1 MHTILRYIFLFVL
14 FLGMNHLV
22 FSQNKKQSKR
32 AISKEI
38 APFSFDTDKDR
49 KNFESQFFSA
59 QLHKLDEDWE
69 EEIVAL
75 EACLEITTQIPAI
88 YFELAQAYKAQ
99 NNVEFTIENYKK
111 ALELDKDNIWFISN
125 LADAYRSKF
134 EYKEEYNLRKKLT
147 EKFPESDQYRQ
158 SFIES
163 LLLLSRHDEA
173 IKEYNILE
181 RNFGIQPEYSYKK
194 HQLYIAKQDWKSAEK
209 ELLKLIEEFPS
220 ENDFQLALAE
230 FYIYIKDNDKAKNIY
245 ENILINSPK
254 NGTAEYGLFQLHFQN
269 KDYESAEKYLKS
281 ALQSGDLST
290 TDQLGIIEYAY
301 SQYTNKLRS
310 GENLHELLDIS
321 IALYPD
327 QFEYYAYKGDL
338 YPNTEYNK
346 KVKFYKKAVQISP
359 KFQLFNVI
367 YDIYFINHD
376 YDSAIAWTNK
386 TIEQYEYR
394 PEPYL
399 IKAYSHFNLNQF
411 EKTIEASQNGLE
423 FIIDNNNGKIPYL
436 SIIAT
441 SANSLKQYN
450 KSDQAFDDILKI
462 DPQNIQALNNYSY
475 YLSERSEKLDLA
487 EKMILIVIEK
497 EPNSSTY
504 LDTYGWIKYKL
515 GEFDKATD
523 ILQKAVDLT
532 SKPSAEMLEHLGD
545 SYLKL
550 NNKPEA
556 LKYWKLA
563 LSLINNSESS
573 ELKKKI
579 KANE

>member
-1 MHTILRYIFLFVL
+1 
-14 FLGMNHLV
+14 MNHLV

-230 FYIYIKDNDKAKNIY
+230 FYI
-245 ENILINSPK
+245 
-254 NGTAEYGLFQLHFQN
+254 
-269 KDYESAEKYLKS
+269 
-281 ALQSGDLST
+281 
-290 TDQLGIIEYAY
+290 
-301 SQYTNKLRS
+301 
-310 GENLHELLDIS
+310 
-321 IALYPD
+321 
-327 QFEYYAYKGDL
+327 
-338 YPNTEYNK
+338 
-346 KVKFYKKAVQISP
+346 
-359 KFQLFNVI
+359 
-367 YDIYFINHD
+367 
-376 YDSAIAWTNK
+376 
-386 TIEQYEYR
+386 
-394 PEPYL
+394 
-399 IKAYSHFNLNQF
+399 
-411 EKTIEASQNGLE
+411 
-423 FIIDNNNGKIPYL
+423 
-436 SIIAT
+436 
-441 SANSLKQYN
+441 
-450 KSDQAFDDILKI
+450 
-462 DPQNIQALNNYSY
+462 
-475 YLSERSEKLDLA
+475 
-487 EKMILIVIEK
+487 
-497 EPNSSTY
+497 
-504 LDTYGWIKYKL
+504 
-515 GEFDKATD
+515 
-523 ILQKAVDLT
+523 
-532 SKPSAEMLEHLGD
+532 
-545 SYLKL
+545 
-550 NNKPEA
+550 
-556 LKYWKLA
+556 
-563 LSLINNSESS
+563 
-573 ELKKKI
+573 
-579 KANE
+579 